1 MGKVKSAI
9 EFSWPLIGNAAAI
22 DFLTKSLLNRR
33 LAQTYIFAG
42 PENLGKNSIAYCFA
56 KNLLLLDENRQE
68 NLADLDES
76 KMSLSGD
83 FHVVKREP
91 GKKNISIEQ
100 IRDLI
105 KILEMSSFANSYK
118 IGIIKEAEAIS
129 EQGMNAL
136 LKILEEPRSK
146 VVIILIT
153 AHLDAILKTIVSR
166 SQVVNFYPVK
176 TEVIHDYL
184 VDHHKLNPV
193 LAKNLSRLALGRPA
207 LAIKFLEDQD
217 FYQNYLATVNFL
229 LELLAQSLPE
239 RFKAISNWLAAH
251 KGESDWP
258 ALVNSLLGIWEG
270 VVRDLLLI
278 SSGSQN
284 LLQHE
289 VVKDNLVR
297 VNDGHSASDW
307 LQALKLLKLSRSY
320 LSANVNYKNV
330 LENIAVNI

>member
-1 MGKVKSAI
+1 MGKVKSPI
-9 EFSWPLIGNAAAI
+9 GFSWPLIGNPAAVE
-22 DFLTKSLLNRR
+22 FLTKSLMNNR

-42 PENLGKNSIAYCFA
+42 PDNLGKNTIADCFA
-56 KNLLLLDENRQE
+56 KNLLLLDENRKE

-83 FHVVKREP
+83 FHVVKREA

-118 IGIIKEAEAIS
+118 IGIIKEAETIS

-153 AHLDAILKTIVSR
+153 SHLESILKTIVSR
-166 SQVVNFYPVK
+166 SQIVNFYPVK
-176 TEVIHDYL
+176 TETIHDYL
-184 VDHHKLNPV
+184 VDHYKLSPV
-193 LAKNLSRLALGRPA
+193 LAKNLSHLALGRVA
-207 LAIKFLEDQD
+207 LAIKFLEDKQ
-217 FYQNYLATVNFL
+217 FYQDYLDSVNLLLEILRSKIPDRFKLISKLAT
-229 LELLAQSLPE
+229 
-239 RFKAISNWLAAH
+239 AH
-251 KGESDWP
+251 KGESDLSIM
-258 ALVNSLLGIWEG
+258 ACNLISIWEG
-270 VVRDLLLI
+270 VIRDLLLLNF
-278 SSGSQN
+278 GSQD

-289 VVKDNLVR
+289 IVKDDLR
-297 VNDGHSASDW
+297 SLQDYGQTDDW
-307 LQALKLLKLSRSY
+307 LNILKLFRLSRKH

-330 LENIAVNI
+330 LENIVVNI